1 MNDAPLEPE
10 EPANLKFL
18 RRLVTTLTGTM
29 IVGVVVII
37 GLLVMRFNGKPAPVS
52 TGPELPASI
61 TLPQGAQATAFT
73 MGKGWYAV
81 VTDGDTILIFDADSG
96 ELRQTIRIENQP

>member
-18 RRLVTTLTGTM
+18 RRLVTLLTGTM

-37 GLLVMRFNGKPAPVS
+37 GLLVMRINGKPAPVS

-61 TLPQGAQATAFT
+61 TLPDGAQATAFT

-81 VTDGDTILIFDADSG
+81 VTDGDAILIYDADSG
-96 ELRQTIRIENQP
+96 ELRQTVQVER

>member
-18 RRLVTTLTGTM
+18 RRLVTILTGTM

-37 GLLVMRFNGKPAPVS
+37 GLLVMRINAKPAAVS

-61 TLPQGAQATAFT
+61 VLPDGARATAFT

-81 VTDGDTILIFDADSG
+81 VTEGDEILIYDADSG
-96 ELRQTIRIENQP
+96 KLRQRIRISNQP

>member
-1 MNDAPLEPE
+1 MNDALPEPE

-18 RRLVTTLTGTM
+18 RRLVTILTGTM

-37 GLLVMRFNGKPAPVS
+37 GLLVMRINGKPAPVS

-61 TLPQGAQATAFT
+61 ALPEGAQATAFT

-81 VTDGDTILIFDADSG
+81 VTDGDEILIYDADSG
-96 ELRQTIRIENQP
+96 TLRQRIGISNQP

>member
-18 RRLVTTLTGTM
+18 RRLVTILTGTM

-37 GLLVMRFNGKPAPVS
+37 GLLVMRINSKPASVS
-52 TGPELPASI
+52 TGLDLPASI
-61 TLPQGAQATAFT
+61 TLPEGAQATAFT

-81 VTDGDTILIFDADSG
+81 VTDGDAILIYDADSG
-96 ELRQTIRIENQP
+96 ALWQTIRISNQP

>member
-1 MNDAPLEPE
+1 MNDALPEPE

-18 RRLVTTLTGTM
+18 RRLVTILTGTM

-37 GLLVMRFNGKPAPVS
+37 GLLVMRFNGKPAPVA
-52 TGPELPASI
+52 TGLDLPASI
-61 TLPQGAQATAFT
+61 TLPEGAQATAFT

-81 VTDGDTILIFDADSG
+81 VTDGDEILIYDAESG
-96 ELRQTIRIENQP
+96 TLRQRIGISNQP